1 MKKAVRLIIV
11 IIILIILGYG
21 VFRTFHGSIWDGKN
35 RINVALNQ
43 SPVTVLSLSPKD
55 QKMVLLTIPNGT
67 YLETI
72 NGYGFY
78 KIESIYP
85 LGELDNKGGELLS
98 GSLEEYLGI
107 PVDGYLSVKPCVS
120 LEVREKKICLLRELW
135 TSLFS
140 ARQTDLSKWDILRLW
155 WGVNQIRLSK
165 INVSDLCQSQLC
177 EEVILPDG
185 SKIRQ
190 LGSDIIDKISANL
203 FADPQIKNEG
213 LSLALLNGTPHYG
226 LANRGARILT
236 NIGSTV
242 LKISDWDNMLSICE
256 IRCPKRMTES
266 YTFKKTQNLFN
277 CRWQEDDLKKDR
289 VDILLIVGEY
299 YWDRLSKKKEGS

>member
-1 MKKAVRLIIV
+1 MKKAAWLII
-11 IIILIILGYG
+11 IIILISLSCVVY
-21 VFRTFHGSIWDGKN
+21 RTFRGSIWDGKN

-43 SPVTVLSLSPKD
+43 NPVTVLSLSPKD
-55 QKMVLLTIPNGT
+55 QKLVMLTIPSGT
-67 YLETI
+67 YIETI

-78 KIESIYP
+78 KIQSIYP

-107 PVDGYLSVKPCVS
+107 PIDGYLSVKPCVS
-120 LEVREKKICLLRELW
+120 LEVREKKICLLKQLR

-140 ARQTDLSKWDILRLW
+140 AQQTDLSKWDILRLW

-165 INVSDLCQSQLC
+165 INVSDLCQNQLC
-177 EEVILPDG
+177 EEVMLPDG
-185 SKIRQ
+185 SKVWQ
-190 LGSDIIDKISANL
+190 LDSDSIDKISANL

-213 LSLALLNGTPHYG
+213 LSIALLNGTSHYG

-236 NIGSTV
+236 NLGVAV
-242 LKISDWDNMLSICE
+242 LKISDWDNKLSVCE
-256 IRCPKRMTES
+256 IRAPKSLTES

-277 CRWQEDDLKKDR
+277 CRWQEDDLKEHR
-289 VDILLIVGEY
+289 VDILLILGEY
-299 YWDRLSKKKEGS
+299 YWDRLSKKKEGC